1 MTRVEVWATVG
12 ECENTG
18 LSIAFQNLKL
28 WKIVEGAGQR
38 PLIHAFSEAKAQV
51 AYVLRSLH
59 KWDFDNVFGSF
70 AILCI
75 QLLSVSRTVTPRR

>member
-1 MTRVEVWATVG
+1 MG

-18 LSIAFQNLKL
+18 LSITFQNLNLRKG
-28 WKIVEGAGQR
+28 VEGAGQR
-38 PLIHAFSEAKAQV
+38 PLLHAFSEAKAQI

-70 AILCI
+70 AILLSNC
-75 QLLSVSRTVTPRR
+75 SVSLGQ